1 MARPYAEPD
10 LLRARVVG
18 YEEHGRDTGEDDRA
32 ARQDVARQREV
43 LGAVTRVV
51 ELARGHAWPFQ
62 VVVAIGLGLQRQV
75 TGDTGAGPAIAS
87 RGVVARGGSERHR
100 ARAGGLEIDLNRL
113 LFAAGDAHHALLAAA
128 IRGFDRERTLAFVD
142 VDGRRQGRDADPF
155 SVDVNR
161 RARDVDGQLQVRD
174 AALQLRQVVLDDA
187 LPFRLDVLGAVFQV
201 TRQGVACLDVL
212 VQLEIALRDV
222 VQDLEVGLDGVGA
235 LELHQRR

>member
-75 TGDTGAGPAIAS
+75 TGDTGAGAERQGADTSRPKAGAEPAIAS

-113 LFAAGDAHHALLAAA
+113 LFA
-128 IRGFDRERTLAFVD
+128 
-142 VDGRRQGRDADPF
+142 
-155 SVDVNR
+155 
-161 RARDVDGQLQVRD
+161 
-174 AALQLRQVVLDDA
+174 
-187 LPFRLDVLGAVFQV
+187 
-201 TRQGVACLDVL
+201 
-212 VQLEIALRDV
+212 
-222 VQDLEVGLDGVGA
+222 
-235 LELHQRR
+235 